1 MADRDWRIAT
11 EAAELWMMP
20 VKAAPTTTP
29 RTGFRKAVSR
39 LANSGISAR
48 GLTESLIRVM
58 PYMSTAKPTQMLP
71 MSFFL
76 VDFAIMMRMI
86 PTRATKGENDELTN
100 EEIKAEFK
108 AIDDGWAYFKSKEV
122 KLVVNSGN
130 YRIVSTF
137 SWTNTTT
144 VPKVDEDGNEYTEEV
159 TTHPT
164 KAMYATLDPMQVKW
178 ANQYLTAF
186 FASPKAKATSW
197 VRNVQPNS
205 TNNFVLYFDRCGF
218 AGNGGS
224 WVVYW
229 YINKEFAHVTT
240 AKECIDYYCRHS
252 DMINVAFA
260 DGHCEPV
267 NKYDWEAIAN
277 EEDGDTGRLAFQ
289 IGGNGEKDQ

>member
-1 MADRDWRIAT
+1 MKKTFTLIELLVVIAIIAILAAMLLPALSKAREKARAISCTNNIKQLGLGTILYANDYDDFLHPSKFGKGTTDGSIYSDDNNYFYVYNPMCNEMLSGWDPNGGIPGTKIIADKQEGAWKLWQCPSLNGT
-11 EAAELWMMP
+11 EAWEEWY
-20 VKAAPTTTP
+20 KTAPKTTRP
-29 RTGFRKAVSR
+29 KTGYQYNGT
-39 LANSGISAR
+39 LYNS
-48 GLTESLIRVM
+48 
-58 PYMSTAKPTQMLP
+58 
-71 MSFFL
+71 
-76 VDFAIMMRMI
+76 
-86 PTRATKGENDELTN
+86 
-100 EEIKAEFK
+100 
-108 AIDDGWAYFKSKEV
+108 
-122 KLVVNSGN
+122 
-130 YRIVSTF
+130 
-137 SWTNTTT
+137 
-144 VPKVDEDGNEYTEEV
+144 
-159 TTHPT
+159 
-164 KAMYATLDPMQVKW
+164 
-178 ANQYLTAF
+178 QYLTAF

-229 YINKEFAHVTT
+229 YINKEFVHVTT